1 MTSSVQLGR
10 RRPTEAHWDQFIGW
24 DHHGTK
30 TPNFVAVFSWF
41 SGVRTIES
49 SLSYG
54 AGDGNRT
61 NVRSLGSVCSIT
73 ELRPLVVSDCTSIQP
88 LKQRRS
94 SAFVPGRRAVAWF
107 GKTGYLS
114 TVPASRCHCA

>member
-1 MTSSVQLGR
+1 MAAAICVQL
-10 RRPTEAHWDQFIGW
+10 RPEAHWDQFTGW

-61 NVRSLGSVCSIT
+61 HVRSLESFYTAIVRRPHFAQALRLYIIKPLLVQTEGVHDRVYSI
-73 ELRPLVVSDCTSIQP
+73 EVST
-88 LKQRRS
+88 
-94 SAFVPGRRAVAWF
+94 A
-107 GKTGYLS
+107 
-114 TVPASRCHCA
+114 